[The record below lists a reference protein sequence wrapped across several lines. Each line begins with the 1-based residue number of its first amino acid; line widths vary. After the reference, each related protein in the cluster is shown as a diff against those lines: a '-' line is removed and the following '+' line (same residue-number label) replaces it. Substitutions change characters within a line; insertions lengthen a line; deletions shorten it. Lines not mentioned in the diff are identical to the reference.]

1 METVHKKEA
10 MGTTC
15 PEDNGKG
22 KDGSTTDEQY
32 DPQGPP
38 FPPSDL
44 KSLKEWLKKTSA
56 VPANYNATST
66 IVPGRTPQRVPEV
79 FFDILPHLRPILK
92 KDSVRSFLRFLNQ
105 NGRDMTLG
113 YIIKPEALNELV
125 ITNALRCAKVVLVG
139 KNPEL
144 HGFRAD
150 PNCMTQFGFFP
161 LHRAAEMFSVDM
173 IELLLH
179 HGASANL
186 RTSGA
191 LVIDNLLPVHVA
203 VENTCLHKYL
213 EDGLHPNRENT
224 DYSDADVNYILKLS
238 HLIHLIQKLFLD
250 TTRLLAKHTDN
261 LLDEVCKYII
271 DGKLIQTAVLLLA
284 AQEQI
289 RGVSSSKKDCNC
301 KPDGFSIITNCVVG
315 KITAIQFEM
324 CHKGLEL
331 EPLEAKKR
339 LFDMTLTLVHVISQA
354 GEALDSYIRAHPK
367 LAASFYQDRALT
379 WKVPY
384 IIPVSHVEV
393 LERVSLILKDY
404 GLCSGEGIDI
414 GNLRL
419 YENVVSTEELPHKL
433 VGPMARI
440 KAGTDDCLENV
451 KAKGKKGPRG
461 WELKLARRSFFPYW
475 RSVLTSQFQVKEDIN
490 SFNKST
496 RHVSTV
502 MGRTPRLKVNCQPK
516 RLFCT
521 AAFTLL
527 KVLRNA

>member
-1 METVHKKEA
+1 MTCRAVLYNRRAGHFTGRPFYSRAHAGHFTPGPAHVASQEEEQTGELTYQANSAPMETVQKKEA

-15 PEDNGKG
+15 PEDNGKD
-22 KDGSTTDEQY
+22 KDGSTTDEKY

-38 FPPSDL
+38 SPPSDL
-44 KSLKEWLKKTSA
+44 KSLKE
-56 VPANYNATST
+56 VHATST
-66 IVPGRTPQRVPEV
+66 TVPDRTP
-79 FFDILPHLRPILK
+79 
-92 KDSVRSFLRFLNQ
+92 Q

-125 ITNALRCAKVVLVG
+125 ITNALRFAKLVLVG

-144 HGFRAD
+144 HGFGAD

-213 EDGLHPNRENT
+213 ENGLHPNQENMV
-224 DYSDADVNYILKLS
+224 YSHADINYILKL
-238 HLIHLIQKLFLD
+238 IHILCLPEMKLFLD

-271 DGKLIQTAVLLLA
+271 DGKLIQMVVLLLA
-284 AQEQI
+284 TQEQI
-289 RGVSSSKKDCNC
+289 RGVSSSKKDCNS
-301 KPDGFSIITNCVVG
+301 KPDGFAIITNCVVG
-315 KITAIQFEM
+315 KITAIQLEM
-324 CHKGLEL
+324 CQKGVEL
-331 EPLEAKKR
+331 KPLEAKKK

-354 GEALDSYIRAHPK
+354 GEALDSYIRDHAKNCLKGEIQIVSQSRKFEKVPILIQEDGNCRLLLLYELLCK
-367 LAASFYQDRALT
+367 LIGFLLAASFYQDRALT

-393 LERVSLILKDY
+393 LDRVSLILKDY

-414 GNLRL
+414 GNL
-419 YENVVSTEELPHKL
+419 YCSAH
-433 VGPMARI
+433 
-440 KAGTDDCLENV
+440 
-451 KAKGKKGPRG
+451 
-461 WELKLARRSFFPYW
+461 
-475 RSVLTSQFQVKEDIN
+475 
-490 SFNKST
+490 
-496 RHVSTV
+496 
-502 MGRTPRLKVNCQPK
+502 
-516 RLFCT
+516 LFIS
-521 AAFTLL
+521 
-527 KVLRNA
+527 

>member
-1 METVHKKEA
+1 
-10 MGTTC
+10 
-15 PEDNGKG
+15 
-22 KDGSTTDEQY
+22 
-32 DPQGPP
+32 
-38 FPPSDL
+38 
-44 KSLKEWLKKTSA
+44 
-56 VPANYNATST
+56 
-66 IVPGRTPQRVPEV
+66 
-79 FFDILPHLRPILK
+79 
-92 KDSVRSFLRFLNQ
+92 
-105 NGRDMTLG
+105 MTLG

-125 ITNALRCAKVVLVG
+125 ITNALRFAKLVLVG

-144 HGFRAD
+144 HGFGAD

-213 EDGLHPNRENT
+213 ENGLHPNQENMV
-224 DYSDADVNYILKLS
+224 YSHADINYILKL
-238 HLIHLIQKLFLD
+238 IHILCLPEMKLFLD

-271 DGKLIQTAVLLLA
+271 DGKLIQMVVLLLA
-284 AQEQI
+284 TQEQI
-289 RGVSSSKKDCNC
+289 RGVSSSKKDCNS
-301 KPDGFSIITNCVVG
+301 KPDGFAIITNCVVG
-315 KITAIQFEM
+315 KITAIQLEM
-324 CHKGLEL
+324 CQKGVEL
-331 EPLEAKKR
+331 KPLEAKKK

-354 GEALDSYIRAHPK
+354 GEALDSYIRDHAK

-393 LERVSLILKDY
+393 LDRVSLILKDY

-414 GNLRL
+414 GNLCP
-419 YENVVSTEELPHKL
+419 YENVVSTEELPRRL
-433 VGPMARI
+433 ALMARI
-440 KAGTDDCLENV
+440 KADTDKPCLENV

-475 RSVLTSQFQVKEDIN
+475 RSVLTSQFHVKEEIN
-490 SFNKST
+490 SLNKST
-496 RHVSTV
+496 RHASTFMHMV
-502 MGRTPRLKVNCQPK
+502 
-516 RLFCT
+516 
-521 AAFTLL
+521 
-527 KVLRNA
+527 

>member
-1 METVHKKEA
+1 MGSRAHDGPFTAGLAHVGSQEEEQTGELPNQANSAPMETVHKKEA

-224 DYSDADVNYILKLS
+224 DYSDADVNYILKLVHRS
-238 HLIHLIQKLFLD
+238 SQKLIHILCLPEMKLFLD

-367 LAASFYQDRALT
+367 NCLKGEIQIVSQFRKFEKDSIPIQEDGNCWLLLLYELLCKIIGFSLAASFYQDRALT

-414 GNLRL
+414 GNL
-419 YENVVSTEELPHKL
+419 YCSAH
-433 VGPMARI
+433 
-440 KAGTDDCLENV
+440 
-451 KAKGKKGPRG
+451 
-461 WELKLARRSFFPYW
+461 
-475 RSVLTSQFQVKEDIN
+475 
-490 SFNKST
+490 
-496 RHVSTV
+496 
-502 MGRTPRLKVNCQPK
+502 
-516 RLFCT
+516 LFIS
-521 AAFTLL
+521 
-527 KVLRNA
+527 

>member
-1 METVHKKEA
+1 METVHTKEA

-15 PEDNGKG
+15 PEDNGQG

-32 DPQGPP
+32 DPRIPP
-38 FPPSDL
+38 SPPSDL
-44 KSLKEWLKKTSA
+44 KSLKEWPNKTSA
-56 VPANYNATST
+56 IPANSRATST
-66 IVPGRTPQRVPEV
+66 IIPDGTPQWVPDI

-92 KDSVRSFLRFLNQ
+92 RDSVRSFLRFLNQ

-125 ITNALRCAKVVLVG
+125 IANALRCAKVVLVG
-139 KNPEL
+139 KNAEL

-161 LHRAAEMFSVDM
+161 LHLAAEMFSVDM

-179 HGASANL
+179 HGTSANL
-186 RTSGA
+186 HTSGA

-213 EDGLHPNRENT
+213 EDSLHPNRENMG
-224 DYSDADVNYILKLS
+224 YSHADINYILKL
-238 HLIHLIQKLFLD
+238 IHILCLPEMKLFLD
-250 TTRLLAKHTDN
+250 TIRLLAKHTDN
-261 LLDEVCKYII
+261 LSDEVCNYII

-289 RGVSSSKKDCNC
+289 RGVSSPKKDLNS
-301 KPDGFSIITNCVVG
+301 KPDEFAIITNCVVG
-315 KITAIQFEM
+315 KITSIQLEM
-324 CHKGLEL
+324 CQKGKEL
-331 EPLEAKKR
+331 EPLEAKKK

-354 GEALDSYIRAHPK
+354 GEALDSYIRDHPK

-379 WKVPY
+379 WKVPC
-384 IIPVSHVEV
+384 IIPISHVEV
-393 LERVSLILKDY
+393 LEHVSLILKDY

-414 GNLRL
+414 GNLCP
-419 YENVVSTEELPHKL
+419 YENVVSSEELPRKL
-433 VGPMARI
+433 AGPMARM
-440 KAGTDDCLENV
+440 KAGTDEPCLENV

-475 RSVLTSQFQVKEDIN
+475 RSVLTSQFHVKEDIN
-490 SFNKST
+490 SLNKST
-496 RHVSTV
+496 RHVSTKSTRCRYLICS
-502 MGRTPRLKVNCQPK
+502 GG
-516 RLFCT
+516 
-521 AAFTLL
+521 A
-527 KVLRNA
+527 

>member
-1 METVHKKEA
+1 MVPKPTRQSLRQANNPSPVPVSQRATLRLVHGLGILGPKEKMTAQAAEALIRRFDEPLTDSDIAAIAKLTRLDPRALKEIAGVNDHIDEAPGPSVTPSEHAPGPDGFSGIFFRSCWTVIKDDIMA
-10 MGTTC
+10 AFSQFYNLDGTNFASINTALVALI
-15 PEDNGKG
+15 PK
-22 KDGSTTDEQY
+22 KDGASSIADFR
-32 DPQGPP
+32 PI
-38 FPPSDL
+38 
-44 KSLKEWLKKTSA
+44 SLIHSIAKLIAKWLNKTSA
-56 VPANYNATST
+56 VPANSSATST
-66 IVPGRTPQRVPEV
+66 TVPDRTPQWVPDV

-125 ITNALRCAKVVLVG
+125 ITNALRCAKLVLVG

-144 HGFRAD
+144 HGFGAD

-191 LVIDNLLPVHVA
+191 LVIDNLLP
-203 VENTCLHKYL
+203 
-213 EDGLHPNRENT
+213 
-224 DYSDADVNYILKLS
+224 
-238 HLIHLIQKLFLD
+238 KLFLD

-271 DGKLIQTAVLLLA
+271 DGKLIQMAVLLLA
-284 AQEQI
+284 TQEQI
-289 RGVSSSKKDCNC
+289 RGVSSSKKDCNS
-301 KPDGFSIITNCVVG
+301 KPDGFAIITNCVVG
-315 KITAIQFEM
+315 KITAIQLEM
-324 CHKGLEL
+324 CQKGVEL
-331 EPLEAKKR
+331 KPLEAKKK

-354 GEALDSYIRAHPK
+354 GEALDSYIRDHAK

-393 LERVSLILKDY
+393 LDRVSLILKDY

-414 GNLRL
+414 GIS
-419 YENVVSTEELPHKL
+419 V
-433 VGPMARI
+433 PMRTWYPQ
-440 KAGTDDCLENV
+440 KSCL
-451 KAKGKKGPRG
+451 AD
-461 WELKLARRSFFPYW
+461 L
-475 RSVLTSQFQVKEDIN
+475 
-490 SFNKST
+490 
-496 RHVSTV
+496 H
-502 MGRTPRLKVNCQPK
+502 
-516 RLFCT
+516 
-521 AAFTLL
+521 
-527 KVLRNA
+527 